1 MAKETKKDN
10 LSYRI
15 SQIHSLK
22 FSFKDI
28 ELDRVIRI
36 FEEQNT
42 LALDTNTS
50 LDIDKEKST
59 VTIDIST
66 NLIDKVEDEVLVE
79 HSGRTVFLINGL
91 DKVYNEDNENFDL
104 PDSLIIQLFSLAYS
118 HARALLATEISPTIY
133 KDKYILPVIDP
144 SQFLK
149 HTE

>member
-1 MAKETKKDN
+1 MAKETKNDN

-28 ELDRVIRI
+28 ELDRVNRI
-36 FEEQNT
+36 FDEQNT
-42 LALDTNTS
+42 LALNTNTS

-66 NLIDKVEDEVLVE
+66 SLIDKIQDEVLVE